1 MSEPLHL
8 HRLTTESRN
17 SQTTE
22 IHKANT
28 LGILKMINNE
38 DMKVAT
44 AVQQVLPDIKIAV
57 DCACDSFQNGGRLIY
72 TGAGTSG
79 RLGVMDAVECP
90 PTYSVSPDQVIG
102 IMAGGPNAFLQAAEG
117 IEDSEE
123 AGAEDL
129 KNIQLT
135 PNDTVIAIAAS
146 GRTPYAAGAL
156 TYARKVGAHT
166 IALTCNENSAISK
179 DADHSIEVV
188 VGPEAIT
195 GSTRMKA
202 ATAHKMILNMISTA
216 VMVKI
221 GKVYENLMV
230 DVNVSN
236 KKLKERAISII
247 QSLTNASY
255 DTARNT
261 LEQANHHV
269 KTAIVMLKTSTD
281 QEKAKALLD
290 EANGF
295 IDKAI
300 EYYHLR

>member
-1 MSEPLHL
+1 MSEPLNL

-17 SQTTE
+17 SQTAG
-22 IHKANT
+22 IYKATT
-28 LGILKMINNE
+28 LGILQMINNE
-38 DMKVAT
+38 DMKVAA
-44 AVQQVLPDIKIAV
+44 AVQQVLPDIKTAV
-57 DCACDSFQNGGRLIY
+57 DCAYDSFQNGGRLIY

-102 IMAGGPNAFLQAAEG
+102 IMAGGPKAFLQAAEG

-135 PNDTVIAIAAS
+135 SNDTVIAIAAS
-146 GRTPYAAGAL
+146 GRTPYATGAL

-166 IALTCNENSAISK
+166 IALTSNENSAISK
-179 DADHSIEVV
+179 DADYSIEVV

-236 KKLKERAISII
+236 IKLKERAISII

-255 DTARNT
+255 KTARNT

-269 KTAIVMLKTSTD
+269 KTAIVMLKTSAD
-281 QEKAKALLD
+281 QEQAKTLLN

-300 EYYHLR
+300 ENYQS

>member
-1 MSEPLHL
+1 MSKPLDL

-17 SQTTE
+17 SQTTD

-38 DMKVAT
+38 DLKVAA
-44 AVQQVLPDIKIAV
+44 AVQQVLPDIQTAV
-57 DCACDSFQNGGRLIY
+57 DCAYDSFQNGGRLIY
-72 TGAGTSG
+72 IGAGTSG

-90 PTYSVSPDQVIG
+90 PTYSVSRDQVIG
-102 IMAGGPNAFLQAAEG
+102 IMAGGPKAFLQATEG

-129 KNIQLT
+129 KNIHLT
-135 PNDTVIAIAAS
+135 SNDTVLAVAAS

-156 TYARKVGAHT
+156 TYARKAGAHT
-166 IALTCNENSAISK
+166 IALTSNKNSAISK
-179 DADHSIEVV
+179 NADHSIEVV

-236 KKLKERAISII
+236 NKLKERAISII
-247 QSLTNASY
+247 QSLTNAPY
-255 DTARNT
+255 DTAKHT
-261 LEQANHHV
+261 LEQANYHV
-269 KTAIVMLKTSTD
+269 KTAIVMLKTNTD
-281 QEKAKALLD
+281 QEQAKTLLD

-300 EYYHLR
+300 ENDHP